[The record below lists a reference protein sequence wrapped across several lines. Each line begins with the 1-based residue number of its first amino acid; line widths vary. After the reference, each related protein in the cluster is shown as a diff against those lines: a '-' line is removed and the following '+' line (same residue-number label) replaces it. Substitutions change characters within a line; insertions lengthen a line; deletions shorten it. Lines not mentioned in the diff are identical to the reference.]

1 MTEHT
6 HIRTSQPLLFSFNN
20 GFLKHRKKI
29 KVTEYELPRFW
40 FSHLLL
46 KLLFIYLFIFHQTFL
61 SRSNFL
67 IPTVLQRSINFLQAF
82 VSAIFNP
89 FHCQLVL
96 FHCLF
101 TFRLQ
106 IYVNLPLFANNLPQN
121 CVPFLSFDLTSLVCL
136 IIAFFRLYRFTVEYL
151 KVSEM
156 YN

>member
-6 HIRTSQPLLFSFNN
+6 HIPVIQPLLFSFNN
-20 GFLKHRKKI
+20 GFLKHREKI
-29 KVTEYELPRFW
+29 KVIEYELPIFW
-40 FSHLLL
+40 FLHLFPKVLL
-46 KLLFIYLFIFHQTFL
+46 IYLFSITL
-61 SRSNFL
+61 SFPGLTS
-67 IPTVLQRSINFLQAF
+67 PSVLQRSINFLQAF

-121 CVPFLSFDLTSLVCL
+121 CVPLYLL
-136 IIAFFRLYRFTVEYL
+136 ILHH
-151 KVSEM
+151 
-156 YN
+156 